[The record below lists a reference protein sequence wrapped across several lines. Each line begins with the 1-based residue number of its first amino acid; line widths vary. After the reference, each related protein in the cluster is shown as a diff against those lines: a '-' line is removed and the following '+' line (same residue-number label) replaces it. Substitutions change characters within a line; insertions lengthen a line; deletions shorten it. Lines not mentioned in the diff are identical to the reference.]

1 MQLQKD
7 DDAVLAD
14 IDRNPAL
21 LLDEEF
27 MHRASY
33 KISPATMRILRERAA
48 QPEKVAAATYDSDML
63 KRVLY
68 DAGLDDVVDGD
79 DTENKRKF
87 ITLSDNLKTAIS
99 VRQQQLGGRQ
109 LTPAEKREEI
119 DRLVMQYGQA
129 APSKLFGVD
138 WLWPDTKLDI
148 PLAMMSQEQMAM
160 EDESRR
166 YFKYGN
172 KEFTKQQ
179 VEDAEAYMRAG
190 GITRPTIREVLMYL
204 AMQGRG
210 K

>member
-1 MQLQKD
+1 
-7 DDAVLAD
+7 
-14 IDRNPAL
+14 
-21 LLDEEF
+21 
-27 MHRASY
+27 
-33 KISPATMRILRERAA
+33 
-48 QPEKVAAATYDSDML
+48 
-63 KRVLY
+63 
-68 DAGLDDVVDGD
+68 
-79 DTENKRKF
+79 
-87 ITLSDNLKTAIS
+87 
-99 VRQQQLGGRQ
+99 
-109 LTPAEKREEI
+109 
-119 DRLVMQYGQA
+119 MQYGQA